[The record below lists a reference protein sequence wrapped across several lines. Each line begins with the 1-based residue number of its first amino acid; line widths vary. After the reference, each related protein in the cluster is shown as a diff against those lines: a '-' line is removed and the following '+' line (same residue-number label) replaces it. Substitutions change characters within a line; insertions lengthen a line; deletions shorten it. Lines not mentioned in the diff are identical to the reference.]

1 MMRDINE
8 MIDDESKHAMRLIS
22 DKEWEM
28 ISRDDLSALE
38 LGF

>member
-1 MMRDINE
+1 
-8 MIDDESKHAMRLIS
+8 MRLIS

-38 LGF
+38 LGFW